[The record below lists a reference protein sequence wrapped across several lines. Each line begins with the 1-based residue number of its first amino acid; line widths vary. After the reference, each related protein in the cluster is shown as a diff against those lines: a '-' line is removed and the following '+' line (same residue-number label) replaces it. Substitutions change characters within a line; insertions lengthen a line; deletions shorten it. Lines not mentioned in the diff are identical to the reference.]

1 MSVRL
6 EKCSSAFCGRP
17 YEVEHFSKCF
27 SQGMPSGMIECPHC
41 GQVTAANPALV
52 YISRP
57 LPEAMERWP
66 EKDFTP
72 ESSSMAAPKRTE
84 QKSLAAIHG

>member
-6 EKCSSAFCGRP
+6 EKCSNVFCGRP

-27 SQGMPSGMIECPHC
+27 SQGLLSGVIECPHC
-41 GQVTAANPALV
+41 GNLTAANPALV

-57 LPEAMERWP
+57 LPEALERWP

-72 ESSSMAAPKRTE
+72 ESGDTAVRNHPLP
-84 QKSLAAIHG
+84 KSLAAVHE